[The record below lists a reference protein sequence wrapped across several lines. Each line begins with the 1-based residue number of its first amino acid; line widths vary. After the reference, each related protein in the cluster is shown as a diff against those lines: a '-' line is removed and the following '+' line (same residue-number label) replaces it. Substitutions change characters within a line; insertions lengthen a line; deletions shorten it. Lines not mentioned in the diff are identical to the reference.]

1 MKARDIPRDA
11 FPIVLDGDGPDDP
24 PIVWGG
30 HISIRLV
37 RRKEADGARDEKAA
51 PRSAD

>member
-11 FPIVLDGDGPDDP
+11 FPIVIEGDGPDDP

-30 HISIRLV
+30 HISIVLV
-37 RRKEADGARDEKAA
+37 RRKEADGARREQTAQG
-51 PRSAD
+51 S

>member
-11 FPIVLDGDGPDDP
+11 FPIVIEGDGPVAP

-30 HISIRLV
+30 HISIVLV
-37 RRKEADGARDEKAA
+37 RRKEDDGARDEEAA

>member
-1 MKARDIPRDA
+1 MKARDIPPDA
-11 FPIVLDGDGPDDP
+11 FPIVIEGDGPDDP
-24 PIVWGG
+24 PIVRGG

-37 RRKEADGARDEKAA
+37 RRKEADGVRDEKAA